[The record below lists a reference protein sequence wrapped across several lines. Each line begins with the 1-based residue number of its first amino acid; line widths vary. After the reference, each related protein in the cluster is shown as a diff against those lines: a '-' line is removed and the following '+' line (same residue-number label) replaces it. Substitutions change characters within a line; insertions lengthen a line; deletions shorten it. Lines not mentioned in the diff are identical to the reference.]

1 MKTLQRDNGVT
12 AHGASIRTIIYEN
25 GTFKQK
31 PQNIYNIAEP
41 ISPEAWEIVFASF
54 KKIRNRLKIVKSINE
69 GSESKMVHGTMLFK
83 RKR

>member
-1 MKTLQRDNGVT
+1 MCAKGGEIFCFWAAKSCYVKRMKTLQRDNGVT

-41 ISPEAWEIVFASF
+41 ISPEA
-54 KKIRNRLKIVKSINE
+54 
-69 GSESKMVHGTMLFK
+69 
-83 RKR
+83 